1 MSGKKG
7 MKHYPVETK
16 SNRTRDHR
24 VDRSSRCEGKGSET
38 HDPIL

>member
-16 SNRTRDHR
+16 LAG
-24 VDRSSRCEGKGSET
+24 VKIGIPGGSFWEAAEKV
-38 HDPIL
+38 ILS